1 MQDITNCF
9 NNTINTDE
17 IFIQSFDKNH
27 NDEVISTSKSNISK
41 KSEKEKQ
48 IVENLTELSIK
59 RLKKIN
65 KKFSD
70 SKSAHLLKRELNDLD
85 LKSKSPHIFIQAS
98 CLDKIKNGWLLKKFD
113 FNSKNKMI
121 LNNYSS
127 LALIN
132 YDTNSLKFSINQELV
147 NNERIFNSF
156 CFNDLSDNLLIYDV
170 FKSDTFN
177 LIDYEKKEIIQE
189 IYKISNHPTTALIC
203 KNNLLLQGT
212 DHNELAI
219 YDIRSSENI
228 FNNCENLDN
237 KNFSPILKI
246 QAKENYFI
254 SSEKDKIKI
263 YDIRKM
269 ENFLKIKTKKTLE
282 HQKGITLHHFWKDK
296 KIFHTNIGSKILNLY
311 DLKTGEKKEF
321 NLQRKILTFEINQKT
336 NEIITLEG
344 SNHLQLVFYSLKNG
358 ILKITDKIQPHQD
371 CFTFEFNKDYS
382 SIISVGSKAI
392 SVYNFTFFKNI
403 LKR

>member
-1 MQDITNCF
+1 MQNFSNCL
-9 NNTINTDE
+9 NNPINTDD
-17 IFIQSFDKNH
+17 IFFQSFDKN
-27 NDEVISTSKSNISK
+27 NLDEVISTSKSNISK
-41 KSEKEKQ
+41 KSQKEKQ
-48 IVENLTELSIK
+48 IVENLTDLSVK
-59 RLKKIN
+59 KLKAIN

-70 SKSAHLLKRELNDLD
+70 TRSAHLLKRELKDLD
-85 LKSKSPHIFIQAS
+85 LKSKSPHIYIQAS
-98 CLDKIKNGWLLKKFD
+98 CLDQIKNGWLLKKFD

-121 LNNYSS
+121 LNNFSS
-127 LALIN
+127 LALVN
-132 YDTNSLKFSINQELV
+132 YDTNVLKFSINQELFTDQ
-147 NNERIFNSF
+147 RIFNSF

-170 FKSDTFN
+170 FKSDILH

-189 IYKISNHPTTALIC
+189 IVKVSDSPTTSLIC
-203 KNNLLLQGT
+203 KNNLILQGT
-212 DHNELAI
+212 VYNELAI

-228 FNNCENLDN
+228 FVNI
-237 KNFSPILKI
+237 KNSDKKIFNPILKI

-269 ENFLKIKTKKTLE
+269 ENFLEIKSEKVIDHK
-282 HQKGITLHHFWKDK
+282 KGINLHHFWKEK
-296 KIFHTNIGSKILNLY
+296 KIFYSNIGSKILNLY
-311 DLKTGEKKEF
+311 DLKTEENKQF
-321 NLQRKILTFEINQKT
+321 NLQRKILTFEINHKT

-344 SNHLQLVFYSLKNG
+344 SNHLQLVFYTLKNG
-358 ILKITDKIQPHQD
+358 VLKITDKIQPEQD

-403 LKR
+403 LKK